1 MDVSENIDDAAET
14 KTESDNLDNNDA
26 KVILAKQ
33 LLEEANSLMER
44 VQSLLGDENAIGKR
58 VPTSIEPID
67 HVDPDGDV
75 RVIEGVFDG
84 QKMVGPDGRQYAVPA
99 NYASKSKLVE
109 GDLLKLTITEKGAF
123 IYKQIG
129 PIARR
134 RLLGTLERAPLGTDF
149 FVKVGDRK
157 YRVLTASV
165 TYFRGHEGNE
175 VTILV
180 PENQESK
187 WAAVENILGEGEE
200 FIEEDE

>member
-1 MDVSENIDDAAET
+1 MDVSENIDDATEI
-14 KTESDNLDNNDA
+14 KTEKESLDEKDA

-44 VQSLLGDENAIGKR
+44 VHSLLGEENAIGKR
-58 VPTSIEPID
+58 VPSSIEPID

-134 RLLGTLERAPLGTDF
+134 RLLGTLERAPLGADF
-149 FVKVGDRK
+149 FVRVGDRK
-157 YRVLTASV
+157 YKVLTASV
-165 TYFRGHEGNE
+165 TYFRGKENDE

-187 WAAVENILGEGEE
+187 WAAVENILQEGEE
-200 FIEEDE
+200 FTEDEE

>member
-1 MDVSENIDDAAET
+1 MDVSKQNDHAET
-14 KTESDNLDNNDA
+14 KTQPNEEKDASDA
-26 KVILAKQ
+26 KVVLAKQ
-33 LLEEANSLMER
+33 LLEEANALMER
-44 VQSLLGDENAIGKR
+44 VRSLIGDEASIGRR
-58 VPTSIEPID
+58 VPTSVEPID
-67 HVDPDGDV
+67 HVDIDGEV

-129 PIARR
+129 PIGRR
-134 RLLGTLERAPLGTDF
+134 RLLGTLERAPLGADF
-149 FVKVGDRK
+149 FVRVGERK
-157 YRVLTASV
+157 YKVLTASV
-165 TYFRGHEGNE
+165 TYFRGKEGDE

-187 WAAVENILGEGEE
+187 WAAVENVLGEGEE
-200 FIEEDE
+200 E

>member
-1 MDVSENIDDAAET
+1 MDVSHTTDDAAET
-14 KTESDNLDNNDA
+14 KTDENKDTSDA
-26 KVILAKQ
+26 KVILARQ

-44 VQSLLGDENAIGKR
+44 VHSLLGDDAALARR
-58 VPTSIEPID
+58 VPLSVEPIN
-67 HVDPDGDV
+67 HLDPDGEV

-84 QKMVGPDGRQYAVPA
+84 QKMIGPDGRQYAVPA

-123 IYKQIG
+123 VYKQIG

-134 RLLGTLERAPLGTDF
+134 RLLGVLERAPLGADF
-149 FVKVGDRK
+149 FVRVGDRK
-157 YRVLTASV
+157 YKVITASV
-165 TYFRGHEGNE
+165 TYFRGKEGDE

-187 WAAVENILGEGEE
+187 WAAVENILQEGEE
-200 FIEEDE
+200 FVDEE